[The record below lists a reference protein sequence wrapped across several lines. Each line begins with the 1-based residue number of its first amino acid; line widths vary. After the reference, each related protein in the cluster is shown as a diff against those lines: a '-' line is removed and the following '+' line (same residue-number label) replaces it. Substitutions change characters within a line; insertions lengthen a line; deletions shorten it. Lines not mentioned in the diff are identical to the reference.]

1 MGESDDDHDDD
12 HGMEAEQNST
22 ENNNS
27 EVPKVSIVGHYHVCF
42 ISYQLFRDILYF
54 LRDRFLSFLMQ
65 NIQSIKPLYLL
76 LSSSHFTIYYFNITT
91 I

>member
-1 MGESDDDHDDD
+1 MGESDEDHDTDD

-42 ISYQLFRDILYF
+42 ISYQ
-54 LRDRFLSFLMQ
+54 
-65 NIQSIKPLYLL
+65 
-76 LSSSHFTIYYFNITT
+76 TITENAKMSKV
-91 I
+91 

>member
-54 LRDRFLSFLMQ
+54 LRDRFF
-65 NIQSIKPLYLL
+65 IVFDAKYTKYKTIIL

>member
-1 MGESDDDHDDD
+1 MGESGDDDHEDD

-65 NIQSIKPLYLL
+65 NIKILIQSIKPLYYCHQVI
-76 LSSSHFTIYYFNITT
+76 SQYIISI
-91 I
+91 

>member
-12 HGMEAEQNST
+12 HGMEAKQNTT

-65 NIQSIKPLYLL
+65 NIQSIKPLYYCHQVI
-76 LSSSHFTIYYFNITT
+76 SQYIISI
-91 I
+91 

>member
-1 MGESDDDHDDD
+1 MGESDEDHDTDD

-42 ISYQLFRDILYF
+42 ISYQLFSDILYV
-54 LRDRFLSFLMQ
+54 LRDSFWMQ
-65 NIQSIKPLYLL
+65 NIQS
-76 LSSSHFTIYYFNITT
+76 
-91 I
+91 